1 MTARGPP
8 KRTLFERNLR
18 LIAGRFPVPPTGRV
32 GVKKGVPFWTLWWSG
47 CLTLGRCRLAAD
59 KSPCAVSQHLQEMAR
74 NGAAMR
80 PDVKIVFDKE
90 PTPEQAGAL
99 IDQLR
104 QLQGVAAVE
113 PGRTEALDGA
123 KGVDAI
129 VWSEVLVELAKAVV
143 PNAFAELVRWLR
155 SWGQRPGARAVK
167 LTVPMPDGSTLE
179 VDPGGDSPEVLR
191 AKIDA
196 YRTALAGS

>member
-1 MTARGPP
+1 
-8 KRTLFERNLR
+8 
-18 LIAGRFPVPPTGRV
+18 
-32 GVKKGVPFWTLWWSG
+32 
-47 CLTLGRCRLAAD
+47 
-59 KSPCAVSQHLQEMAR
+59 
-74 NGAAMR
+74 MR